1 MWGYVWPKAWG
12 CVPMLAPGESLL
24 QVLVGMV
31 CHPIITIVLFL
42 YIFSLIF
49 GITNAPGMPPGHNT
63 LPWWVSSWAFM
74 ELGDRVQPEWESEQS
89 VQPVHPGILYCRQ
102 RLDHW
107 HVWNQLHHKSS
118 QKCNGGGRTVAVGF
132 TLLFPLATSFILTL

>member
-1 MWGYVWPKAWG
+1 MDR
-12 CVPMLAPGESLL
+12 CEPMCALKHGVVYRCLPREKPCYKCF
-24 QVLVGMV
+24 LVYG
-31 CHPIITIVLFL
+31 INIVLFL

-89 VQPVHPGILYCRQ
+89 VQPVHSGILYCRQ

-107 HVWNQLHHKSS
+107 YVWNQLHHKSS